1 MSEYKK
7 GVENLPLRQV
17 NTSMP
22 IMVYVINLKNDDEI
36 VQELQLDYA
45 SFEDRKHLGRITFWA
60 VSNGHSVETMSLKD
74 AMGEE

>member
-36 VQELQLDYA
+36 VQEVQLDYA

-60 VSNGHSVETMSLKD
+60 VSNGHSIETMSLKD